1 MRGAIMFC
9 DLHTHSVFSDGTFT
23 PAELIDGAV
32 EAGLSAIALTDHNSV
47 DGLPDLIIAAKG
59 KPVDI
64 VLGSEFSVEYNNKE
78 LHLLGL
84 FIKPAFFP
92 QISEKMLEVMQNKE
106 QSNIDLIHSLSRA
119 GIHLNYEE
127 IKNATPTGKVN
138 RAHIATAMLQKG
150 YIRSVAEAF
159 DTYLSKSGGYYKEPK
174 RLSVWEMLDY
184 IRSIGA
190 VSVLA
195 HPFLNLD
202 EKELLQFLP
211 LAKEKGL
218 IGMECYYSLN
228 DAATTDT
235 SLRIANEFGLL
246 PSGGS
251 DFHGLRKPDI
261 KLGVGKGNLKIPFE
275 WYLTLKENAR

>member
-1 MRGAIMFC
+1 MFC

-23 PAELIDGAV
+23 PAELIDGAL
-32 EAGLSAIALTDHNSV
+32 EAELSAIALTDHNTV
-47 DGLPDLIIAAKG
+47 EGLPDLMRAASG
-59 KPVDI
+59 KPIEI
-64 VLGSEFSVEYNNKE
+64 VLGSEFSVDYNETE

-84 FIKPAFFP
+84 FIKPTYFS
-92 QISEKMLEVMQNKE
+92 QISERMQEMMQRKE
-106 QSNIDLIHSLSRA
+106 QSNINLIDSLSRV
-119 GIHLNYEE
+119 GIHLDYDE
-127 IKNATPTGKVN
+127 IKNATPSGKIN
-138 RAHIATAMLQKG
+138 RAHIASAMMKKG
-150 YIRSVAEAF
+150 YVQSVAAAF
-159 DTYLSKSGGYYKEPK
+159 DVYLSKSGGYYKEPK
-174 RLSVWEMLDY
+174 RISVWEMLDFMQ
-184 IRSIGA
+184 SIGA

-195 HPFLNLD
+195 HPFLNLS

-211 LAKEKGL
+211 AAKEKGL

-275 WYLTLKENAR
+275 WYLALKEKAK

>member
-1 MRGAIMFC
+1 MFC

-23 PAELIDGAV
+23 PAELIDGAL
-32 EAGLSAIALTDHNSV
+32 EAELSAIALTDHNTV
-47 DGLPDLIIAAKG
+47 EGLPDLLRAASG
-59 KPVDI
+59 KPIEI
-64 VLGSEFSVEYNNKE
+64 VLGSEFSVDYNETE

-84 FIKPAFFP
+84 FIKPTYFS
-92 QISEKMLEVMQNKE
+92 QISERMQEMMQRKE
-106 QSNIDLIHSLSRA
+106 QSNINLIDSLSRV
-119 GIHLNYEE
+119 GIHLDYDE
-127 IKNATPTGKVN
+127 IKNATPSGKIN
-138 RAHIATAMLQKG
+138 RAHIASAMMKKG
-150 YIRSVAEAF
+150 YVQSVAEAF
-159 DTYLSKSGGYYKEPK
+159 DVYLSKSGGYYKEPK
-174 RLSVWEMLDY
+174 RIAVWEMLDFMQ
-184 IRSIGA
+184 SIGA

-195 HPFLNLD
+195 HPFLNLS

-211 LAKEKGL
+211 TAKEKGL

-228 DAATTDT
+228 DAPTTDT

-275 WYLTLKENAR
+275 WYLALKEKAK

>member
-1 MRGAIMFC
+1 MFC

-23 PAELIDGAV
+23 PAELIDGV
-32 EAGLSAIALTDHNSV
+32 LEAELSAIALTDHNTV
-47 DGLPDLIIAAKG
+47 EGLPDLMRAASG
-59 KPVDI
+59 KPIEI
-64 VLGSEFSVEYNNKE
+64 VLGSEFSVDYNETE

-84 FIKPAFFP
+84 FIKPTYFS
-92 QISEKMLEVMQNKE
+92 QISERMKEMMQRKE
-106 QSNIDLIHSLSRA
+106 QSNIHLIDSLSRV
-119 GIHLNYEE
+119 GIHLDYDE
-127 IKNATPTGKVN
+127 IKNATPSGKIN
-138 RAHIATAMLQKG
+138 RAHIASAMMKKG
-150 YIRSVAEAF
+150 YVQSVAEAF
-159 DTYLSKSGGYYKEPK
+159 DVYLSKSGGYYKEPK
-174 RLSVWEMLDY
+174 RISVWEMLDFMQ
-184 IRSIGA
+184 SIGA

-195 HPFLNLD
+195 HPFLNLS

-211 LAKEKGL
+211 AAKEKGL

-228 DAATTDT
+228 DAPTTDT

-275 WYLTLKENAR
+275 WYLALKEKAK